1 MDVEGEMERD
11 LADII
16 AWMLRTALGIVSI
29 SIKIKGV
36 EAVVMY
42 QWCWK

>member
-16 AWMLRTALGIVSI
+16 IDWIAATTQLRHQSIIVAGS
-29 SIKIKGV
+29 G
-36 EAVVMY
+36 
-42 QWCWK
+42 

>member
-16 AWMLRTALGIVSI
+16 IDWIASTTQLRHISI
-29 SIKIKGV
+29 SWV
-36 EAVVMY
+36 WVRTDR
-42 QWCWK
+42 

>member
-16 AWMLRTALGIVSI
+16 IDWIAATILKAL
-29 SIKIKGV
+29 
-36 EAVVMY
+36 
-42 QWCWK
+42 